1 MAEFDP
7 TPEQEPI
14 LGHEVDQHARVL
26 AGPGTGKSAVLVV
39 LIDRLL
45 QRSEAPRVR
54 LLTFARA
61 ATAELAKKVSEH
73 PLAAAERPSTIHSF
87 ALSVLLRNPGAGG

>member
-39 LIDRLL
+39 L
-45 QRSEAPRVR
+45 SMPGTWSVEY
-54 LLTFARA
+54 LTR
-61 ATAELAKKVSEH
+61 
-73 PLAAAERPSTIHSF
+73 
-87 ALSVLLRNPGAGG
+87 